1 MFRLFYDNVHRI
13 NDIPKDGGF
22 LDDVVYVF
30 IMQMVVL
37 VTHL

>member
-1 MFRLFYDNVHRI
+1 MLKFFCFSLCRI

-22 LDDVVYVF
+22 LDDVVCVF

-37 VTHL
+37 VIHL